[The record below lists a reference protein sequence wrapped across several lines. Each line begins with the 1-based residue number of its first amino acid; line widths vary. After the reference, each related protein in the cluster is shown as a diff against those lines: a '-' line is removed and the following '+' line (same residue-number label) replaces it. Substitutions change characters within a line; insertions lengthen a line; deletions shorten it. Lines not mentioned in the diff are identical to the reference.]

1 MTSSAISAGKL
12 WSLRRLADADGFFT
26 MTAVDQRPG
35 VVAHVAKVKGDSSA
49 GQRYADVG
57 AVKKLLIEELSPVS
71 SAMLVDPG
79 FAYPYAATSLD
90 PRKGLLLTLEQF
102 ESIDSPGGRKT
113 LAYPGWSVEKIK
125 RLGADG
131 VKLMLWYRPDASNDV
146 LDHQHALVRAVGDDC
161 RRHDIAFLVE
171 PLVYPLGESS
181 GGAVGT
187 NSIDHYHEDPA
198 KRPELVLDTL
208 DELKKPE
215 YGIDIFKLET
225 PLPIASVPDP
235 DMTTSE
241 SRECQR
247 WFDAIDAKLDRPWVM
262 LSAGAAMEPFRR
274 VLTYAFR
281 AGASGYLA
289 GRAIWW
295 PAFRDRYPDM
305 DAFRAQVRSEGLPY
319 VAKVQDALRRYG
331 TPWTKKPAF
340 RDGPALD
347 AAGPSFYR
355 DYE

>member
-1 MTSSAISAGKL
+1 MQVSAGKL
-12 WSLRRLADADGFFT
+12 WALKRLSDADGFFM

-35 VVAHVAKVKGDSSA
+35 VVAHVAKVNGSA
-49 GQRYADVG
+49 RYEDVG

-71 SAMLVDPG
+71 TAMLVDPG
-79 FAYPYAATSLD
+79 FAYPVAFDALD

-102 ESIDSPGGRKT
+102 ESVDSPGGRKT
-113 LAYPGWSVEKIK
+113 VAYPGWSVGKIK

-146 LDHQHALVRAVGDDC
+146 LDHQHALVRAVGDEC

-171 PLVYPLGESS
+171 PLVYPLGADDS
-181 GGAVGT
+181 A
-187 NSIDHYHEDPA
+187 DRYHEDPA
-198 KRPELVLDTL
+198 KRPELVIETL
-208 DELKKPE
+208 DELRKPE

-225 PLPIASVPDP
+225 PLPAGQVPDP
-235 DMTTSE
+235 DVASSGT
-241 SRECQR
+241 RDCQR

-274 VLTYAFR
+274 VLTFAFR

-319 VAKVQDALRRYG
+319 VMRVQEALRKYG
-331 TPWTKKPAF
+331 TPWMKRPLFA
-340 RDGPALD
+340 DGIALKD
-347 AAGPSFYR
+347 AGPSFYR
-355 DYE
+355 DYS

>member
-12 WSLRRLADADGFFT
+12 WSLRRLADADGFFM

-35 VVAHVAKVKGDSSA
+35 VVAQVVKVKGQSSPE
-49 GQRYADVG
+49 QRYADVG
-57 AVKKLLIEELSPVS
+57 AVKKLLIEELSAVS

-102 ESIDSPGGRKT
+102 ESVDSPGGRKT

-146 LDHQHALVRAVGDDC
+146 LDHQHALVRAVGDEC

-181 GGAVGT
+181 GGA
-187 NSIDHYHEDPA
+187 DQYHEDPT

-225 PLPIASVPDP
+225 PLPIATVPDP
-235 DMTTSE
+235 DLATSG
-241 SRECQR
+241 SRACQR
-247 WFDAIDAKLDRPWVM
+247 WFDQIDARLDRPWVM

-295 PAFRDRYPDM
+295 PAFRDCYPDM

-319 VAKVQDALRRYG
+319 VAKVQEALRRHA
-331 TPWTKKPAF
+331 TPWTQKPAF
-340 RDGPALD
+340 RDEIKME
-347 AAGPSFYR
+347 AAGPTFYR
-355 DYE
+355 DYT

>member
-1 MTSSAISAGKL
+1 MTSMSAGKL
-12 WSLRRLADADGFFT
+12 WSLRRLSDADGYFM

-35 VVAHVAKVKGDSSA
+35 VVAHVAKFGHVDGDA
-49 GQRYADVG
+49 RYDAVG

-71 SAMLVDPG
+71 TAMLVDPG
-79 FAYPYAATSLD
+79 FAYPFAFGALD

-102 ESIDSPGGRKT
+102 ESIDLPGGRKT
-113 LAYPGWSVEKIK
+113 VAYPGWSVAKIR

-146 LDHQHALVRAVGDDC
+146 LDHQHALVRSVGDEC

-171 PLVYPLGESS
+171 PLVYPLGSVA
-181 GGAVGT
+181 GAD
-187 NSIDHYHEDPA
+187 SYHEDPG
-198 KRPELVLDTL
+198 KRPELVLETL

-215 YGIDIFKLET
+215 YGIDLFKLET
-225 PLPIASVPDP
+225 PVPIATVPDP
-235 DMTTSE
+235 DDAGDE
-241 SRECQR
+241 VRACQR
-247 WFDAIDAKLDRPWVM
+247 WFDAIDARLDRPWVM

-274 VLTYAFR
+274 VLTFAFR

-319 VAKVQDALRRYG
+319 VADVQEALRRYG
-331 TPWTKKPAF
+331 TPWMKKPAF
-340 RDGPALD
+340 ADGVRLLEAGPAFYSD
-347 AAGPSFYR
+347 YAGR
-355 DYE
+355 

>member
-1 MTSSAISAGKL
+1 MTISAGKL
-12 WSLRRLADADGFFT
+12 WAMRRMSDADGFFM

-35 VVAHVAKVKGDSSA
+35 VVAHVAKVNGVA
-49 GQRYADVG
+49 RYEDVG

-79 FAYPYAATSLD
+79 YAYPYAFPALD

-102 ESIDSPGGRKT
+102 DSIDSPGGRKT
-113 LAYPGWSVEKIK
+113 VAYPGWSVAKIK

-146 LDHQHALVRAVGDDC
+146 LDHQHALVRSIGEEC
-161 RRHDIAFLVE
+161 KRHDIAFLIE
-171 PLVYPLGESS
+171 PLVYPLGASA
-181 GGAVGT
+181 GAG
-187 NSIDHYHEDPA
+187 SADRYHEDPA
-198 KRPELVLDTL
+198 KRPDLVLDTL
-208 DELKKPE
+208 DELRKPE

-225 PLPIASVPDP
+225 PVPVDRVPDP
-235 DMTTSE
+235 DVATTD

-319 VAKVQDALRRYG
+319 VAKVQDALRRYA
-331 TPWTKKPAF
+331 TPWMKKPAF
-340 RDGPALD
+340 SAGIALA
-347 AAGPSFYR
+347 AAGPEFYR
-355 DYE
+355 HY